1 MASLCIYNLSF
12 PFFKGYISEI
22 NLDKVEMRIQIKS
35 VRYFYQK
42 SSNYYSLKDVHFLYE
57 KRHFSGIHYYSHLS
71 LFIDNHEFFQNKNLF
86 FEFSEYQITDLLK
99 RLKALNVQG
108 EDKINKNWKNSY

>member
-35 VRYFYQK
+35 VRYFRQK
-42 SSNYYSLKDVHFLYE
+42 SSNYYFLKDVHFLYE
-57 KRHFSGIHYYSHLS
+57 KRHFSGINYYSHLS

-99 RLKALNVQG
+99 RLKTLNVQG